1 MKAVK
6 NNKEYRIDESQVK
19 SYQDRGFD
27 IQDDTGSVIAYGRGR
42 TVPYG
47 EHEALKKELEELRD
61 SAGVADNK
69 DVADIL
75 RRFAQEHDVSLGNAS
90 SVSGIVKKIKEQLP
104 KEGE

>member
-6 NNKEYRIDESQVK
+6 DNKEYTIEESQMK
-19 SYQDRGFD
+19 FYRDRGFD
-27 IQDDTGSVIAYGRGR
+27 IRNETGDVITYGRGK

-47 EHEALKKELEELRD
+47 EYEALKKELEEMKENTG
-61 SAGVADNK
+61 AADNK

-90 SVSGIVKKIKEQLP
+90 SISGIVKKIKGQLP